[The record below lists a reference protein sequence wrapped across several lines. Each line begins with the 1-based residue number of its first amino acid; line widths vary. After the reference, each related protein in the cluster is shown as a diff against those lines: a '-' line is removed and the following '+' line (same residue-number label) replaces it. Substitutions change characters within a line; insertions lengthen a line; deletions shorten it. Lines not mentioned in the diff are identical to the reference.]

1 MIEVNKELEDYILNH
16 TENEDQVLKNLS
28 RETHVKMLRPRM
40 LSGHLQGKFLKMICQ
55 MIKPKRVLEIG
66 TYTGYSAISMA
77 MGTSNDCVIHTID
90 HNDEL
95 EYFTRKFIKQADCEN
110 KITFHIGEALEI
122 IPNIE
127 ESFDMAF
134 IDADKRQYIDY
145 FEAIFPKLKQGGFIL
160 ADDVLWDG
168 KVLNQVD
175 PNDKQTQGILDF
187 NKFIQNDDRVENL
200 MLPIRH
206 GLMMIRKK

>member
-1 MIEVNKELEDYILNH
+1 MIEVNKALENYILGH
-16 TENEDQVLKNLS
+16 SENEDQVLKDLN

-55 MIKPKRVLEIG
+55 MQNPKRVLEIG

-77 MGTSNDCVIHTID
+77 MGTSSDCEIHTID
-90 HNDEL
+90 CNDEL
-95 EYFTRKFIKQADCEN
+95 EGFTRKFFNQSGCEERIK
-110 KITFHIGEALEI
+110 FHIGEALDI
-122 IPNIE
+122 IPQLNE
-127 ESFDMAF
+127 EFDLVF
-134 IDADKRQYIDY
+134 IDADKRQYVEY
-145 FEAIFPKLKQGGFIL
+145 YNAIMPLLKHGGFIL

-168 KVLNQVD
+168 KVIEDID
-175 PNDKQTQGILDF
+175 PNDKQTQGILNF
-187 NKFIQNDDRVENL
+187 NKHVQNDDRVENL

>member
-1 MIEVNKELEDYILNH
+1 MIEVNKALEDYILGH
-16 TENEDQVLKNLS
+16 SENEDQVLRDLN

-55 MIKPKRVLEIG
+55 MQNPKRILEIG

-77 MGTSNDCVIHTID
+77 MGTSSDCEIHTID
-90 HNDEL
+90 CNDEL
-95 EYFTRKFIKQADCEN
+95 EGFTRKFFKQSGYEERIK
-110 KITFHIGEALEI
+110 FHIGEALDI
-122 IPNIE
+122 IPKLKQE
-127 ESFDMAF
+127 FDLVF
-134 IDADKRQYIDY
+134 IDADKRQYIEY
-145 FEAIFPKLKQGGFIL
+145 YNAIMPLLRPGGFIL

-168 KVLNQVD
+168 KVIEDID
-175 PNDKQTQGILDF
+175 PNDKQTQGIIDF
-187 NKFIQNDDRVENL
+187 NKHVQDDDRVENL

>member
-1 MIEVNKELEDYILNH
+1 MLEINKKLEDYILNH
-16 TENEDQVLKNLS
+16 TENEDPVLKDLT

-55 MIKPKRVLEIG
+55 MLRPARILEIG

-77 MGTSNDCVIHTID
+77 MGTDENCIIHTID
-90 HNDEL
+90 CNDEL
-95 EYFTRKFIKQADCEN
+95 EHFTRKFIKRSGFEARIQ
-110 KITFHIGEALEI
+110 FHIGDALEI
-122 IPNIE
+122 IPQLE
-127 ESFDMAF
+127 ENFDLVF
-134 IDADKRQYIDY
+134 IDADKRQYIEY
-145 FEAIFPKLKQGGFIL
+145 FEAVFPKLKKGGFVL

-168 KVLNQVD
+168 KVVGKADQ
-175 PNDKQTQGILDF
+175 NDKQTQGILAF
-187 NKFIQNDDRVENL
+187 NTFIQKDSRIENL

>member
-1 MIEVNKELEDYILNH
+1 MLEVNKALEDYILGH
-16 TENEDQVLKNLS
+16 SENENQVLKDLS

-55 MIKPKRVLEIG
+55 MQNPKRILEIG

-77 MGTSNDCVIHTID
+77 MGTSSECEIHTID
-90 HNDEL
+90 CNDEL
-95 EYFTRKFIKQADCEN
+95 EGFTRKFFKQSGYEERIK
-110 KITFHIGEALEI
+110 FHIGEALEI
-122 IPNIE
+122 IPKLKDE
-127 ESFDMAF
+127 FDLVF
-134 IDADKRQYIDY
+134 IDADKRQYIEY
-145 FEAIFPKLKQGGFIL
+145 YEATMPLLKKGGFIL

-168 KVLNQVD
+168 KVLEDIN

-187 NKFIQNDDRVENL
+187 NKHVQDDDRVENL

>member
-1 MIEVNKELEDYILNH
+1 MLEINKNLDNYILNH
-16 TENEDQVLKNLS
+16 TDNEEQVLKDLS

-40 LSGHLQGKFLKMICQ
+40 LSGHLQGKLLKMICQ
-55 MIKPKRVLEIG
+55 MINPQSVLEIG

-77 MGTSNDCVIHTID
+77 MGTNENCTIHTID

-95 EYFTRKFIKQADCEN
+95 EYFTRKHFVKSGYEN
-110 KITFHIGEALEI
+110 RIQFHIGDALEI
-122 IPNIE
+122 IPQLDTT
-127 ESFDMAF
+127 FDLVF

-145 FEAIFPKLKQGGFIL
+145 FKAIFPKLKQGGFIL

-168 KVLNQVD
+168 KVIETVES
-175 PNDKQTQGILDF
+175 NDKQTQGIIAF
-187 NKFIQNDDRVENL
+187 NDYIQNNSEVENI

-206 GLMMIRKK
+206 GLSIIRKK